1 MKTFMGR
8 PNGAKNGGRK
18 RRCRDSSPMVVK
30 LSSATNLVMGQV
42 KILKR
47 GEKLDASSPFK
58 ELQSHGGCDMA
69 VKEDSSAI
77 EIERFV
83 DVLCCTGRLGPDPSS
98 LPIPT
103 FTSLWKKK
111 KGSSSCSCSSEGIH
125 DPPRRFQAYAPSIGS

>member
-1 MKTFMGR
+1 MKTLMGR
-8 PNGAKNGGRK
+8 PNGANNGRWK
-18 RRCRDSSPMVVK
+18 RRCKDSSPMVVK

-47 GEKLDASSPFK
+47 GEKLDPSSPFK
-58 ELQSHGGCDMA
+58 ELQSDGGCDVA
-69 VKEDSSAI
+69 VKEDSSTI

-83 DVLCCTGRLGPDPSS
+83 DDDDPAVLCCTGQLGPDPSS

-111 KGSSSCSCSSEGIH
+111 KGSTCCSCSSTLLPKIC
-125 DPPRRFQAYAPSIGS
+125 AIY